1 MPDTRSTT
9 TTPSEPKAPRRAKP
23 VDATPKPERSARL
36 QRQAE
41 YQRAY
46 RADQKRRKIPSRDDA
61 ARVALHWFITLMI
74 ENGNETGLGHI
85 HREIVRRLVDLGF
98 DADGADRRVSDLIDR
113 YEDGWTFQSK
123 PHLRATDAA
132 DGGL

>member
-1 MPDTRSTT
+1 M
-9 TTPSEPKAPRRAKP
+9 
-23 VDATPKPERSARL
+23 ARL

-41 YQRAY
+41 YQRVY
-46 RADQKRRKIPSRDDA
+46 RAEQKRRKIPSRDDA

-85 HREIVRRLVDLGF
+85 HREIVRRLVELGF
-98 DADGADRRVSDLIDR
+98 DASGADRRVSDLIDR

>member
-1 MPDTRSTT
+1 MTDKSSSAPMPTG
-9 TTPSEPKAPRRAKP
+9 PKPRKRAKP
-23 VDATPKPERSARL
+23 VDAASKPERSARL

-85 HREIVRRLVDLGF
+85 HREIVRRLVELGF

-132 DGGL
+132 DGNI

>member
-1 MPDTRSTT
+1 MPDISSPT
-9 TTPSEPKAPRRAKP
+9 TTPTEPKAPRRAKS
-23 VDATPKPERSARL
+23 VNAASKPERSARL

-85 HREIVRRLVDLGF
+85 HREIVRRLVELGF